1 MIGESD
7 QVTLQALIRRD
18 GIAEMREA
26 VARAYA
32 EVLGWRVTHAEGL
45 TWEIIA
51 PDGETAA
58 GTFLSY
64 GEAWEAVL
72 TRVGSWR
79 ERLPMPDSA
88 YLVVVGTP
96 VDGFGFNGPFAG
108 RDAALEWAELYQRG
122 FDGDWTIAPLA
133 IPEAADRHLEL
144 GVLRE
149 VVTIADRMNTR
160 QHAGLRIM
168 GDDWS
173 ALFDA
178 SHRAKALLQEA
189 EAVTRERESVVA
201 AALRDLLGCCELN
214 LDEMEDETRAAIER
228 AREALGD

>member
-1 MIGESD
+1 M
-7 QVTLQALIRRD
+7 T
-18 GIAEMREA
+18 
-26 VARAYA
+26 
-32 EVLGWRVTHAEGL
+32 
-45 TWEIIA
+45 
-51 PDGETAA
+51 
-58 GTFLSY
+58 
-64 GEAWEAVL
+64 
-72 TRVGSWR
+72 
-79 ERLPMPDSA
+79 LPMPDSA
-88 YLVVVGTP
+88 YIVVVGTP

-108 RDAALEWAELYQRG
+108 RDAALEWAELYQKG

-133 IPEAADRHLEL
+133 IPEPAERYLEL
-144 GVLRE
+144 GALQE
-149 VVTIADRMNTR
+149 MVTIADRMNAR
-160 QHAGLRIM
+160 QHAGLRIT

-178 SHRAKALLQEA
+178 CNRGKALLQEA